1 MLSASLGATAL
12 YLVVWK
18 GAGDVFK
25 GHFNALEGRG
35 EKIIQRLRKNE
46 IRVLLSL
53 RLIPA
58 VPFFVANL
66 LAALSGVSFCNFV
79 FTTVFGIFP
88 GAVVFTSIGVGL
100 GDVFDKATKPNL
112 SILLSPSI
120 LLPLLGLAA
129 FLVFPVFLKKT
140 KLISSSKKDQN
151 EAT

>member
-1 MLSASLGATAL
+1 MLSASLGATVL
-12 YLVVWK
+12 YLLVWK

-66 LAALSGVSFCNFV
+66 LAVLSGVSFCNFV

-100 GDVFDKATKPNL
+100 GDVFDKATEPNL

-129 FLVFPVFLKKT
+129 FWYFLY
-140 KLISSSKKDQN
+140 S
-151 EAT
+151 